1 MMKFIQMRI
10 LAEKVT
16 IMCNIKA
23 NICGKFNLACIWLLF
38 MMMCVLFSG
47 CAIQHNDTS
56 SKAVKIQFPASE
68 SDKID
73 SFSVSFDLPEG
84 WTVEAREPDAGQD
97 VHEPLALASVTS
109 IYDLYDAQGGLAGAV
124 GYSPYEPYEG
134 ERDAPAVVY
143 AAIRMGSVYRFDTDE
158 SYEVVKETD
167 VGANAV
173 MDVVLQEGGA
183 GGSTTLNRGVLAYDR
198 DRAVFVAFELDAGRV
213 TAQQQREIAASV
225 AFTA

>member
-1 MMKFIQMRI
+1 MKKRGF
-10 LAEKVT
+10 
-16 IMCNIKA
+16 
-23 NICGKFNLACIWLLF
+23 CGKVWLALL
-38 MMMCVLFSG
+38 CLGALCLGG
-47 CAIQHNDTS
+47 CAGRAAPQT
-56 SKAVKIQFPASE
+56 AVLTFPAQAAQE
-68 SDKID
+68 GE

-84 WTVEAREPDAGQD
+84 WTASAREPDAGQD

-143 AAIRMGSVYRFDTDE
+143 AAVRMGSVYRFDTEE

-183 GGSTTLNRGVLAYDR
+183 GGSATLNRGVLAYDR

-213 TAQQQREIAASV
+213 TAQQQRDIAASV
-225 AFTA
+225 EFTA

>member
-1 MMKFIQMRI
+1 MKKRGF
-10 LAEKVT
+10 
-16 IMCNIKA
+16 
-23 NICGKFNLACIWLLF
+23 CGKVWLALL
-38 MMMCVLFSG
+38 CLGALCLGG
-47 CAIQHNDTS
+47 CARRAAPQAEA
-56 SKAVKIQFPASE
+56 AVLTFPAQAAQE
-68 SDKID
+68 GE

-84 WTVEAREPDAGQD
+84 WTLRAREPDAGQD

-143 AAIRMGSVYRFDTDE
+143 AAVRMGSVYRFDTDE

-183 GGSTTLNRGVLAYDR
+183 GGSATLNRGVLAYDR

-213 TAQQQREIAASV
+213 TAQQQRDIAASV
-225 AFTA
+225 EFTA

>member
-1 MMKFIQMRI
+1 MKSRVCFKWKRQ
-10 LAEKVT
+10 LALLCLGV
-16 IMCNIKA
+16 
-23 NICGKFNLACIWLLF
+23 LWL
-38 MMMCVLFSG
+38 CG
-47 CAIQHNDTS
+47 CAGHAASQAEAEPQA
-56 SKAVKIQFPASE
+56 AVLSFPVQAAQE
-68 SDKID
+68 GE

-84 WTVEAREPDAGQD
+84 WTASAREPAAGQD

-109 IYDLYDAQGGLAGAV
+109 VYDLYDAQGGLAGAV

-143 AAIRMGSVYRFDTDE
+143 AAVRMGSVYRFDTDE

-183 GGSTTLNRGVLAYDR
+183 GGSATLNRGVLAYDR

-213 TAQQQREIAASV
+213 TAQQQRDIAASV
-225 AFTA
+225 EFTA

>member
-1 MMKFIQMRI
+1 MKSKTRFKWKRQ
-10 LAEKVT
+10 LA
-16 IMCNIKA
+16 
-23 NICGKFNLACIWLLF
+23 LL
-38 MMMCVLFSG
+38 CLGALCLGG
-47 CAIQHNDTS
+47 CARRAAPQAEAEVLT
-56 SKAVKIQFPASE
+56 FPAQAAQE
-68 SDKID
+68 GE

-84 WTVEAREPDAGQD
+84 WTASAREPDAGQD

-109 IYDLYDAQGGLAGAV
+109 VYDLYDAQGGLAGAV

-143 AAIRMGSVYRFDTDE
+143 AAVRMGSVYRFDTEE

-183 GGSTTLNRGVLAYDR
+183 GGSATLNRGVLAYDR

-213 TAQQQREIAASV
+213 TAQQQRDIAASV
-225 AFTA
+225 AFAA

>member
-1 MMKFIQMRI
+1 MKSRVCFKWKRQ
-10 LAEKVT
+10 LALLCLGV
-16 IMCNIKA
+16 
-23 NICGKFNLACIWLLF
+23 LWL
-38 MMMCVLFSG
+38 CG
-47 CAIQHNDTS
+47 CAGHAASQAEAEPQA
-56 SKAVKIQFPASE
+56 AVLSFPVQAAQE
-68 SDKID
+68 GE

-84 WTVEAREPDAGQD
+84 WTASAREPDAGQD

-143 AAIRMGSVYRFDTDE
+143 AAVRMGSVYRFDTDE

-213 TAQQQREIAASV
+213 TAQQQRDIAASV
-225 AFTA
+225 EFTA

>member
-1 MMKFIQMRI
+1 MKSKTRFKWKRQ
-10 LAEKVT
+10 LA
-16 IMCNIKA
+16 
-23 NICGKFNLACIWLLF
+23 LL
-38 MMMCVLFSG
+38 CLGALCLGG
-47 CAIQHNDTS
+47 CARRAAPQAEAEVLT
-56 SKAVKIQFPASE
+56 FPAQTAQE
-68 SDKID
+68 GE

-84 WTVEAREPDAGQD
+84 WTARAREADAGQD
-97 VHEPLALASVTS
+97 TGEPLALASVTS

-143 AAIRMGSVYRFDTDE
+143 AAVRMGSVYRFDTEE

-173 MDVVLQEGGA
+173 MDVVRQVGGA

-198 DRAVFVAFELDAGRV
+198 ERAVFVAFELDAGRV
-213 TAQQQREIAASV
+213 TAQQQRDIAASV
-225 AFTA
+225 AFAA

>member
-1 MMKFIQMRI
+1 MKKRGF
-10 LAEKVT
+10 
-16 IMCNIKA
+16 
-23 NICGKFNLACIWLLF
+23 CGKVWLALL
-38 MMMCVLFSG
+38 CLGALCLGG
-47 CAIQHNDTS
+47 CARRAAPQT
-56 SKAVKIQFPASE
+56 AVLTFPAQAAQE
-68 SDKID
+68 GE

-84 WTVEAREPDAGQD
+84 WTASAREPDAGQD

-109 IYDLYDAQGGLAGAV
+109 VYDLYDAQGGLAGAV

-143 AAIRMGSVYRFDTDE
+143 AAVRMGSVYRFDTDE

-183 GGSTTLNRGVLAYDR
+183 GGSATLNRGVLAYDR

-213 TAQQQREIAASV
+213 TAQQQRDIAASV
-225 AFTA
+225 EFTA

>member
-1 MMKFIQMRI
+1 MKNGNRFKWRRR
-10 LAEKVT
+10 LALL
-16 IMCNIKA
+16 CA
-23 NICGKFNLACIWLLF
+23 GALWLG
-38 MMMCVLFSG
+38 G
-47 CAIQHNDTS
+47 CAAQAAPQEEAEGPETVIE
-56 SKAVKIQFPASE
+56 FPAE
-68 SDKID
+68 AAGEAV
-73 SFSVSFDLPEG
+73 SVSFGLPEG
-84 WTVEAREPDAGQD
+84 WTARAREADAGQD

-109 IYDLYDAQGGLAGAV
+109 VYDLYDAQGGLAGAV

-143 AAIRMGSVYRFDTDE
+143 AAVRMGSVYRFDTDE

-183 GGSTTLNRGVLAYDR
+183 GGSATLNRGVLAYDR

-213 TAQQQREIAASV
+213 TAQQQRDIAASV
-225 AFTA
+225 AFAA

>member
-1 MMKFIQMRI
+1 MKSKTRFKWKRQ
-10 LAEKVT
+10 LA
-16 IMCNIKA
+16 
-23 NICGKFNLACIWLLF
+23 LL
-38 MMMCVLFSG
+38 CLGALCLGG
-47 CAIQHNDTS
+47 CARRAAPQAEAEVLT
-56 SKAVKIQFPASE
+56 FPAQAAQE
-68 SDKID
+68 GE

-84 WTVEAREPDAGQD
+84 WTASAREPDAGQD

-109 IYDLYDAQGGLAGAV
+109 VYDLYDAQGGLAGAV

-143 AAIRMGSVYRFDTDE
+143 AAVRMGSVYRFDTDE

-183 GGSTTLNRGVLAYDR
+183 GGSATLNRGVLAYDR

-213 TAQQQREIAASV
+213 TAQQQRDIAASV
-225 AFTA
+225 EFTA

>member
-1 MMKFIQMRI
+1 MKSRVCFKWKRQ
-10 LAEKVT
+10 LALLCLGV
-16 IMCNIKA
+16 
-23 NICGKFNLACIWLLF
+23 LWL
-38 MMMCVLFSG
+38 CG
-47 CAIQHNDTS
+47 CAGHAASQAEAEPQA
-56 SKAVKIQFPASE
+56 AVLSFPVQAAQE
-68 SDKID
+68 GE

-84 WTVEAREPDAGQD
+84 WTASAREPDAGQD

-183 GGSTTLNRGVLAYDR
+183 GGSATLNRGVLAYDR

-213 TAQQQREIAASV
+213 TAQQQRDIAASV

>member
-1 MMKFIQMRI
+1 MKSKTRFKWKRQ
-10 LAEKVT
+10 LA
-16 IMCNIKA
+16 
-23 NICGKFNLACIWLLF
+23 LL
-38 MMMCVLFSG
+38 CLGALCLGG
-47 CAIQHNDTS
+47 CARRAAPQAEAEVLT
-56 SKAVKIQFPASE
+56 FPAQAAQE
-68 SDKID
+68 GE

-84 WTVEAREPDAGQD
+84 WTASAREPDAGQD

-143 AAIRMGSVYRFDTDE
+143 AAVRMGSVYRFDTDE

-183 GGSTTLNRGVLAYDR
+183 GGSATLNRGVLAYDR

-213 TAQQQREIAASV
+213 TAQQQRDIAASV
-225 AFTA
+225 AFAA

>member
-1 MMKFIQMRI
+1 MKSKTRFKWKRQ
-10 LAEKVT
+10 LA
-16 IMCNIKA
+16 
-23 NICGKFNLACIWLLF
+23 LL
-38 MMMCVLFSG
+38 CLGALCLGG
-47 CAIQHNDTS
+47 CARRAAPQAEAEVLT
-56 SKAVKIQFPASE
+56 FPAQAAQE
-68 SDKID
+68 GE

-84 WTVEAREPDAGQD
+84 WTASAREPDAGQD

-143 AAIRMGSVYRFDTDE
+143 AAVRMGSVYRFDTEE

-183 GGSTTLNRGVLAYDR
+183 GGSATLNRGVLAYDR

-213 TAQQQREIAASV
+213 TAQQQRDIAASV
-225 AFTA
+225 EFAS

>member
-1 MMKFIQMRI
+1 MKSRVCFKWKRQ
-10 LAEKVT
+10 LALLCLGV
-16 IMCNIKA
+16 
-23 NICGKFNLACIWLLF
+23 LWL
-38 MMMCVLFSG
+38 CG
-47 CAIQHNDTS
+47 CAGHAASQAEAEPQA
-56 SKAVKIQFPASE
+56 AVLSFPVQAAQE
-68 SDKID
+68 GE

-84 WTVEAREPDAGQD
+84 WTASAREPDAGQD

-143 AAIRMGSVYRFDTDE
+143 AAVRMGSVYRFDTEE

-183 GGSTTLNRGVLAYDR
+183 GGSATLNRGVLAYDR

-213 TAQQQREIAASV
+213 TAQQQRDIAASV
-225 AFTA
+225 EFTA

>member
-1 MMKFIQMRI
+1 MKSRVCFKWKRQ
-10 LAEKVT
+10 LALLCLGV
-16 IMCNIKA
+16 
-23 NICGKFNLACIWLLF
+23 LWL
-38 MMMCVLFSG
+38 CG
-47 CAIQHNDTS
+47 CAGHAASQAEAEPQA
-56 SKAVKIQFPASE
+56 AVLSFPVQAAQE
-68 SDKID
+68 GE

-84 WTVEAREPDAGQD
+84 WTLRAREPDAGQD

-109 IYDLYDAQGGLAGAV
+109 VYDLYDAQGGLAGAV

-143 AAIRMGSVYRFDTDE
+143 AAVRMGSVYRFDTEE

-183 GGSTTLNRGVLAYDR
+183 GGSATLNRGVLAYDR

-213 TAQQQREIAASV
+213 TAQQQRDIAASV
-225 AFTA
+225 EFTA

>member
-1 MMKFIQMRI
+1 MKKRGF
-10 LAEKVT
+10 
-16 IMCNIKA
+16 
-23 NICGKFNLACIWLLF
+23 CGKVWLALL
-38 MMMCVLFSG
+38 CLGALCLGG
-47 CAIQHNDTS
+47 CAGRAAPQT
-56 SKAVKIQFPASE
+56 AVLTFPAQAAQE
-68 SDKID
+68 GE

-84 WTVEAREPDAGQD
+84 WTASAREPDAGQD

-143 AAIRMGSVYRFDTDE
+143 AAVRMGSVYRFDTDE

-183 GGSTTLNRGVLAYDR
+183 GGSATLNRGVLAYDR

-213 TAQQQREIAASV
+213 TAEQQRDIAASV
-225 AFTA
+225 EFTA

>member
-1 MMKFIQMRI
+1 MKSKTRFKWKRQ
-10 LAEKVT
+10 LA
-16 IMCNIKA
+16 
-23 NICGKFNLACIWLLF
+23 LL
-38 MMMCVLFSG
+38 CLGALCLGG
-47 CAIQHNDTS
+47 CARRAAPQAEAEVLT
-56 SKAVKIQFPASE
+56 FPAQTAQE
-68 SDKID
+68 GE

-84 WTVEAREPDAGQD
+84 WTASAREPDAGQD

-183 GGSTTLNRGVLAYDR
+183 GGSATLNRGVLAYDR

-213 TAQQQREIAASV
+213 TAQQQRDIAASV
-225 AFTA
+225 AFAA

>member
-1 MMKFIQMRI
+1 MKKRGF
-10 LAEKVT
+10 
-16 IMCNIKA
+16 
-23 NICGKFNLACIWLLF
+23 CGKVWLALL
-38 MMMCVLFSG
+38 CLGALCLGG
-47 CAIQHNDTS
+47 CAGRAAPQT
-56 SKAVKIQFPASE
+56 AVLTFPAQAAQE
-68 SDKID
+68 GE

-84 WTVEAREPDAGQD
+84 WTASAREPDAGQD

-143 AAIRMGSVYRFDTDE
+143 AAVRMGSVYRFDTDE

-183 GGSTTLNRGVLAYDR
+183 GGSATLNRGVLAYDR
-198 DRAVFVAFELDAGRV
+198 DHAVFVAFELDAGRV
-213 TAQQQREIAASV
+213 TAQQQRDIAASV
-225 AFTA
+225 EFTA

>member
-1 MMKFIQMRI
+1 MKSKTRFKWKRQ
-10 LAEKVT
+10 LA
-16 IMCNIKA
+16 
-23 NICGKFNLACIWLLF
+23 LL
-38 MMMCVLFSG
+38 CLGALCLGG
-47 CAIQHNDTS
+47 CARRAAPQAEAEVLT
-56 SKAVKIQFPASE
+56 FPAQAAQE
-68 SDKID
+68 GE

-84 WTVEAREPDAGQD
+84 WTPSAREPDAGQD

-109 IYDLYDAQGGLAGAV
+109 VYDLYDAQGGLAGAV

-143 AAIRMGSVYRFDTDE
+143 AAVRMGSVYRFDTEE

-183 GGSTTLNRGVLAYDR
+183 GGSATLNRGVLAYDR

-213 TAQQQREIAASV
+213 TAQQQRDIAASV
-225 AFTA
+225 EFTA

>member
-1 MMKFIQMRI
+1 MKSKTRFKWKRQ
-10 LAEKVT
+10 LA
-16 IMCNIKA
+16 
-23 NICGKFNLACIWLLF
+23 LL
-38 MMMCVLFSG
+38 CLGALCLGG
-47 CAIQHNDTS
+47 CARRAAPQAEAEVLT
-56 SKAVKIQFPASE
+56 FPAQTAQE
-68 SDKID
+68 GE

-84 WTVEAREPDAGQD
+84 WTASAREPDAGQD

-143 AAIRMGSVYRFDTDE
+143 AAVRMGSVYRFDTDE

-183 GGSTTLNRGVLAYDR
+183 GGSATLNRGVLAYDR

-213 TAQQQREIAASV
+213 TAQQQRDIAASV
-225 AFTA
+225 AFAA

>member
-1 MMKFIQMRI
+1 MKSKTRFKWKRQ
-10 LAEKVT
+10 LA
-16 IMCNIKA
+16 
-23 NICGKFNLACIWLLF
+23 LL
-38 MMMCVLFSG
+38 CLGALCLGG
-47 CAIQHNDTS
+47 CARRAAPQAEAEVLT
-56 SKAVKIQFPASE
+56 FPAQAAQE
-68 SDKID
+68 GE

-84 WTVEAREPDAGQD
+84 WTLRAREPDAGQD

-109 IYDLYDAQGGLAGAV
+109 VYDLYDAQGGLAGAV

-143 AAIRMGSVYRFDTDE
+143 AAVRMGSVYRFDTEE

-183 GGSTTLNRGVLAYDR
+183 GGSATLNRGVLAYDR
-198 DRAVFVAFELDAGRV
+198 ERAVFVAFELDAGRV
-213 TAQQQREIAASV
+213 TAQQQRDIAASV
-225 AFTA
+225 EFAS

>member
-1 MMKFIQMRI
+1 MKSRVCFKWKRQ
-10 LAEKVT
+10 LALLCLGV
-16 IMCNIKA
+16 
-23 NICGKFNLACIWLLF
+23 LWL
-38 MMMCVLFSG
+38 CG
-47 CAIQHNDTS
+47 CAGHAASQAEAEPQA
-56 SKAVKIQFPASE
+56 AVLSFPVQAAQE
-68 SDKID
+68 GE

-84 WTVEAREPDAGQD
+84 WTARAREADAGQD
-97 VHEPLALASVTS
+97 TGEPLALASVTS

-143 AAIRMGSVYRFDTDE
+143 AAVRMGSVYRFDTEE

-183 GGSTTLNRGVLAYDR
+183 GGSATLNRGVLAYDR

-213 TAQQQREIAASV
+213 TAQQQRDIAASV
-225 AFTA
+225 AFAA

>member
-1 MMKFIQMRI
+1 MKSKTRFKWKRQ
-10 LAEKVT
+10 LA
-16 IMCNIKA
+16 
-23 NICGKFNLACIWLLF
+23 LL
-38 MMMCVLFSG
+38 CLGALCLGG
-47 CAIQHNDTS
+47 CARRAAPQAEAEVLT
-56 SKAVKIQFPASE
+56 FPAQAAQE
-68 SDKID
+68 GE

-84 WTVEAREPDAGQD
+84 WTLRAREADAGQD
-97 VHEPLALASVTS
+97 TGEPLALASVTS

-143 AAIRMGSVYRFDTDE
+143 ATVRLGSVYRFDTDE

-173 MDVVLQEGGA
+173 MDVVRQVGGA

-198 DRAVFVAFELDAGRV
+198 ERAVFVAFELDAGRV
-213 TAQQQREIAASV
+213 TAQQQRDIAASV
-225 AFTA
+225 AFAA

>member
-1 MMKFIQMRI
+1 MKSRVCFKWKRQ
-10 LAEKVT
+10 LALLCLGV
-16 IMCNIKA
+16 
-23 NICGKFNLACIWLLF
+23 LWL
-38 MMMCVLFSG
+38 CG
-47 CAIQHNDTS
+47 CAGHAASQAEAEPQA
-56 SKAVKIQFPASE
+56 AVLSFPVQAAQE
-68 SDKID
+68 GE

-84 WTVEAREPDAGQD
+84 WTASAREPDAGQD

-143 AAIRMGSVYRFDTDE
+143 AAVRMGSVYRFDTDE

-183 GGSTTLNRGVLAYDR
+183 GGSATLNRGVLAYDR

-213 TAQQQREIAASV
+213 TAQQQRDIAASV
-225 AFTA
+225 EFTA

>member
-1 MMKFIQMRI
+1 MKSKTRFKWKRQ
-10 LAEKVT
+10 LA
-16 IMCNIKA
+16 
-23 NICGKFNLACIWLLF
+23 LL
-38 MMMCVLFSG
+38 CLGALCLGG
-47 CAIQHNDTS
+47 CARRAAPQAEAEVLT
-56 SKAVKIQFPASE
+56 FPAQAAQE
-68 SDKID
+68 GE

-84 WTVEAREPDAGQD
+84 WTASAREPDAGQD

-143 AAIRMGSVYRFDTDE
+143 AAVRMGSVYRFDTDE

-183 GGSTTLNRGVLAYDR
+183 GGSATLNRGVLAYDR

-213 TAQQQREIAASV
+213 TAQQQRDIAASV

>member
-1 MMKFIQMRI
+1 MKSKTRFKWKRQ
-10 LAEKVT
+10 LA
-16 IMCNIKA
+16 
-23 NICGKFNLACIWLLF
+23 LL
-38 MMMCVLFSG
+38 CLGALCLGG
-47 CAIQHNDTS
+47 CARRAAPQAEAEILT
-56 SKAVKIQFPASE
+56 FPAQAAQE
-68 SDKID
+68 GE

-84 WTVEAREPDAGQD
+84 WTLRAREPDAGQD

-109 IYDLYDAQGGLAGAV
+109 VYDLYDAQGGLAGAV
-124 GYSPYEPYEG
+124 GCSPYEPYEG

-143 AAIRMGSVYRFDTDE
+143 ATVRLGSVYRFDTDE

-183 GGSTTLNRGVLAYDR
+183 GGSATLNRGVLAYDR

-213 TAQQQREIAASV
+213 TAQQQRDIAASV
-225 AFTA
+225 AFAA

>member
-1 MMKFIQMRI
+1 MKSKTRFKWKRQ
-10 LAEKVT
+10 LA
-16 IMCNIKA
+16 
-23 NICGKFNLACIWLLF
+23 LL
-38 MMMCVLFSG
+38 CLGALCLGG
-47 CAIQHNDTS
+47 CARRAAPQAEAEVLT
-56 SKAVKIQFPASE
+56 FPAQAAQE
-68 SDKID
+68 GE

-84 WTVEAREPDAGQD
+84 WTARAREADAGQD

-109 IYDLYDAQGGLAGAV
+109 VYDLYDAQGGLAGAV

-143 AAIRMGSVYRFDTDE
+143 AAVRMGSVYRFDTDE

-183 GGSTTLNRGVLAYDR
+183 GGSATLNRGVLAYDR

-213 TAQQQREIAASV
+213 TAQQQRDIAASV
-225 AFTA
+225 EFTA